1 MAKSDL
7 MKAYD
12 RMTRRERQVARD
24 VRDDAADEMGMRR
37 IEFNRAVNRGD
48 EDALAALKLS
58 AIEMYPGWEFDQEKF
73 QAFLDMII
81 KFIQAL
87 MQIFSMFG
95 GI

>member
-12 RMTRRERQVARD
+12 RMTRDERRIARA

-37 IEFNRAVNRGD
+37 FEFMRAVSNGD
-48 EDALAALKLS
+48 AEALAALKMS
-58 AIEMYPGWEFDQEKF
+58 SIEMYPKREFNPEDF
-73 QAFLDMII
+73 QKFLDMII
-81 KFIQAL
+81 KFIEAL

>member
-12 RMTRRERQVARD
+12 RMTREERQAARA

-37 IEFNRAVNRGD
+37 FEFMRAVNRGD
-48 EDALAALKLS
+48 QDALGVLKLS
-58 AIEMYPGWEFDQEKF
+58 AIEMYPRWEFDQENF